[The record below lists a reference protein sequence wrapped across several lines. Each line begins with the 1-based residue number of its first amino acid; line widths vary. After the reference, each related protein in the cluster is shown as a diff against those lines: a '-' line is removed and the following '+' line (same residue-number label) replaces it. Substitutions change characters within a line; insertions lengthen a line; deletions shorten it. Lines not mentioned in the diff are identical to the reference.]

1 MRKCSSVKI
10 LLYVNA
16 KKIQQCENAC
26 EFEKCLWIWKMFMDL
41 KNVWEFE
48 NCLWIWNCLWI
59 ENCLWIWK
67 LFVNLKIVC
76 EFENCLWIWKL
87 FMNLKIVCEF
97 EKCLWSEMLLHVKVK
112 IQQSGKIVLNER
124 SNGVKYSKSN
134 LLTPK
139 IYSKGNQNLVMQYA
153 QPLSYFYDVRN
164 HMCGVLFP

>member
-1 MRKCSSVKI
+1 MNAKIKQREKCFCMWMRKCSSVKI

-26 EFEKCLWIWKMFMDL
+26 EFEKWLWIWKMS
-41 KNVWEFE
+41 
-48 NCLWIWNCLWI
+48 
-59 ENCLWIWK
+59 
-67 LFVNLKIVC
+67 VNLKIVC

-87 FMNLKIVCEF
+87 IVNLKIVCEF

-139 IYSKGNQNLVMQYA
+139 IYFKGNQNLVMQYA